1 MLDKIK
7 EFKPSS
13 WAIDNKMTI
22 YIVTILITLAGIM
35 TYNSIPKESFPDITV
50 PTIYI
55 NTVNGG
61 NSPTN
66 IENTITKPIE
76 KRLKSISGVKKFT
89 STSLQDVS
97 VIVVEFHT
105 SVKVEVAKQKVKDA
119 VDEARA
125 ALPQVLAREPM
136 IKEIAFSEIPIM
148 YINIAG
154 NFDLKDLKKYAE
166 DLHA

>member
-1 MLDKIK
+1 MSNKIK

-13 WAIDNKMTI
+13 WAIDNKLTVYLLTI
-22 YIVTILITLAGIM
+22 FISVAGILA
-35 TYNSIPKESFPDITV
+35 YNSLPKEQFPDITV

-76 KRLKSISGVKKFT
+76 KRLKGISGIKKFN

-97 VIVVEFHT
+97 VIVVEFRT
-105 SVKVEVAKQKVKDA
+105 DVKVETAKQRVKDA
-119 VDEARA
+119 VDEARTDM
-125 ALPQVLAREPM
+125 PQVLTREPM
-136 IKEIAFSEIPIM
+136 IKEIAFS
-148 YINIAG
+148 
-154 NFDLKDLKKYAE
+154 
-166 DLHA
+166 